1 MSLAQVL
8 QSGEKLTVEL
18 PDAVVEALALKAG
31 DQVQLDVA
39 EGRSL
44 SLSRA
49 DLRLQAIARLRARR
63 RPLPA
68 GYKFD
73 REEAT
78 TR

>member
-1 MSLAQVL
+1 VAQVS
-8 QSGEKLTVEL
+8 QSGDKLTVEL

-31 DQVQLDVA
+31 DQIQLDIA

-44 SLSRA
+44 SLSRE
-49 DLRLQAIARLRARR
+49 DTRLQAIARLRTRR